1 VNAGK
6 AIRWKHIFRNDG
18 KTVIAAMDHSLRGTV
33 PGLENYLE
41 TVKKIAA
48 GGADAIL
55 LSYGNLLKY
64 ANDLPRQLGLIASIP
79 FPPRV
84 EFVREAGIAGA
95 DGFKFTHFG
104 SLRDS
109 NLHALQ
115 PIAAAC
121 EKYGLVFMPEVVP
134 QDTNRNTLYDQVA
147 SAARLGQEAGGDFI
161 KTAYTGS
168 VASFKKI
175 VTSCPVPVVI
185 LGGPKMTSDRELLC
199 VVKDC
204 MKAGGAG
211 TCFGRNIF
219 QHQDPS
225 AITAAICQIVHEDAS
240 VDEAMQLLQCA

>member
-1 VNAGK
+1 MNAGK
-6 AIRWKHIFRNDG
+6 AIRWKHIFRDDG
-18 KTVIAAMDHSLRGTV
+18 KTVIVAMDHSLRGRV
-33 PGLENYLE
+33 PGLENYLS

-55 LSYGNLLKY
+55 LSYGNLVTL
-64 ANDLPRQLGLIASIP
+64 ADDLPRNLGLIASIP

-84 EFVREAGIAGA
+84 DFVREAGIAGA

-104 SLRDS
+104 GLRDP

-134 QDTNRNTLYDQVA
+134 QDANRNTLYDQVV

-168 VASFKKI
+168 AASFKE
-175 VTSCPVPVVI
+175 VVDSCPIPIVI
-185 LGGPKMTSDRELLC
+185 LGGPKMESDRDLLQ
-199 VVKDC
+199 VVKGC
-204 MKAGGAG
+204 MEAGGAG
-211 TCFGRNIF
+211 TCFGRNVF
-219 QHQDPS
+219 QHQDPT
-225 AITAAICQIVHEDAS
+225 AITAAICQIVHEGAS
-240 VDEAMQLLQCA
+240 VEEALQLLP